1 MNRVEYALAHAT
13 ETKAL
18 RIGAGIL
25 PQTGELFK
33 ELFPGCRAIIVAD
46 PTTFR
51 VAGEDVQKA
60 LPRPASPKTHLIS
73 SPLPTCMRNG
83 PMSKSSTLS

>member
-51 VAGEDVQKA
+51 VAGEDVQKSLTEA
-60 LPRPASPKTHLIS
+60 GVAKTPLIS

-83 PMSKSSTLS
+83 PMSKS